1 LLKKLIHKGIIV
13 PEPPQYNGLIIKVRG
28 IDFKLNPKQEEM
40 ALAWA
45 KKQGTPYVE
54 DLVFVKNF
62 MHDFS
67 KALGISPLLKVDEI
81 DFSSVLKVVED
92 ERAAKEAMTREE
104 KKLLAVK
111 RKENREQL
119 KAEYGFAYTDNEILE
134 LANYL
139 TEPSGIFMGR
149 GKHPLRGKW
158 KEGATQSDVTL
169 NLSPDAPVP
178 PGNWKEIVWQP
189 DSLWVARWKDKLSG
203 KLKYIWLHDTAP
215 IKQEREAQKFDKA
228 TELNSIIEEVRE
240 HIQNGLNSEKFKI
253 RKIATACYLID
264 ALCLRVGDEKD
275 PDEADTVGAGKD
287 SVLWHKKIELPQTVR
302 DNLTEL
308 AEKAQPSN
316 NTQGRIKHTAYN
328 KPQLFPDI
336 TSRNVNAYLSEAM
349 KGLTAKVFRT
359 HHATAVVRESLFKA
373 DVNVNDPE
381 YKKWEVATKAN
392 LEAAILCNHTKQ
404 PPKNWENRK
413 KRFKEREQNG
423 IKRIEKIKEQLN
435 KLNEDL
441 KNLKQKAKEKKL
453 KTANYKKKQNI
464 QKTFKKR
471 IEAKK
476 NSIMKTKLREEKAHS
491 ALGKLKAQKII
502 ATKNRTWN
510 LGTSQKSYI
519 DPRVFYKWGRKV
531 EYDVLEKYY
540 SATLRRK
547 FMWVKDDMDDI
558 SENS

>member
-1 LLKKLIHKGIIV
+1 
-13 PEPPQYNGLIIKVRG
+13 
-28 IDFKLNPKQEEM
+28 
-40 ALAWA
+40 
-45 KKQGTPYVE
+45 
-54 DLVFVKNF
+54 
-62 MHDFS
+62 
-67 KALGISPLLKVDEI
+67 
-81 DFSSVLKVVED
+81 
-92 ERAAKEAMTREE
+92 
-104 KKLLAVK
+104 
-111 RKENREQL
+111 
-119 KAEYGFAYTDNEILE
+119 
-134 LANYL
+134 
-139 TEPSGIFMGR
+139 
-149 GKHPLRGKW
+149 
-158 KEGATQSDVTL
+158 
-169 NLSPDAPVP
+169 
-178 PGNWKEIVWQP
+178 
-189 DSLWVARWKDKLSG
+189 
-203 KLKYIWLHDTAP
+203 
-215 IKQEREAQKFDKA
+215 
-228 TELNSIIEEVRE
+228 
-240 HIQNGLNSEKFKI
+240 
-253 RKIATACYLID
+253 
-264 ALCLRVGDEKD
+264 
-275 PDEADTVGAGKD
+275 
-287 SVLWHKKIELPQTVR
+287 
-302 DNLTEL
+302 
-308 AEKAQPSN
+308 
-316 NTQGRIKHTAYN
+316 
-328 KPQLFPDI
+328 
-336 TSRNVNAYLSEAM
+336 M

-359 HHATAVVRESLFKA
+359 HHATVVVRESLFKA

-413 KRFKEREQNG
+413 KRFKEREQNVINR
-423 IKRIEKIKEQLN
+423 IKKIKEQLN

-453 KTANYKKKQNI
+453 KAANYKKKQII

-547 FMWVKDDMDDI
+547 FMWVKDDKDDI